1 MSSLPHKPLF
11 LIGPPRSGTTILTQV
26 LNVSNK
32 ILITDELRIF
42 GWIVK
47 EIRKINAGHDM
58 FGDPYPFNNNADIA
72 SYLQS
77 NTSHFLLGFYKDFA
91 KKNKKEDFIYWGD
104 KYPHFDKYLPMIS
117 RMFPRASYVL
127 ILRKLSEVVNSVM
140 VGHKWSKEDSTKYVI
155 DIYKNYLETISKIKK
170 DKLFAFNYD
179 YLKEKE
185 PVPKISEIFE
195 FLDLPLSKADEKKII
210 KILSYQSHTVRG
222 KKKVGK
228 KFSKNK
234 SKLILKP
241 EEVESINNLRDV
253 KMLNKETEKR
263 FSIQII

>member
-1 MSSLPHKPLF
+1 MSSLPHRPLF

-26 LNVSNK
+26 LNVSDK
-32 ILITDELRIF
+32 VLITDELRIF
-42 GWIVK
+42 GWMVK

-77 NTSHFLLGFYKDFA
+77 NASHFLLGFYQDFA
-91 KKNKKEDFIYWGD
+91 KKNKKDDFIYWGD

-127 ILRKLSEVVNSVM
+127 ILRKISEVINSVM
-140 VGHKWSKEDSTKYVI
+140 VGHKWSKEDSIKYVI
-155 DIYKNYLETISKIKK
+155 DIYKNYLDTISKIKK
-170 DKLFAFNYD
+170 DKLFAFSYES
-179 YLKEKE
+179 LKEKE
-185 PVPKISEIFE
+185 PVLKIAQIFE
-195 FLDLPLSKADEKKII
+195 FLDLPLSKSDEKNII

-222 KKKVGK
+222 TKKVGK

-234 SKLILKP
+234 SKIILEP

-253 KMLNKETEKR
+253 KMLNKEIVKR